1 MPVDVKA
8 ILAAAEPKPVFGDDV
23 MNLSRIAQS
32 NRTYKRAQQLREKQE
47 YDTFAI
53 AQGAEVASSVN
64 FMDSI
69 ADIDLAIGE
78 IAKMSVANKDNNLVE
93 ASLIKLKGGLEETKE
108 LASGRRI
115 AVESLSSLSDQ
126 IYGLHEDRAKGGIY
140 NEAAVTDLIKGA
152 KNYVNT
158 NAHYLDQALKTDFT
172 NKIDELVKTRN
183 VYNMIDFYDKDHKEK
198 GIQFQDDPSQPNYLT
213 SIQSGLLQQAKN
225 YADTGLVDDAI
236 KSISSLSAVGVS
248 EAKYTKR
255 QVQNEF
261 AFAQVSDY
269 KSRMESINQEVQ
281 AYRGFLGQGVES
293 GAEMKLPTGFKEKIG
308 GILVDLPSDPNRLAG
323 PGGLETVNIA
333 IGQSSKALDAVL
345 GETKKNFWSM
355 ETLDNIAITSD
366 EAKQLKLPEGASL
379 DDVFKIY
386 RDTAAIS
393 EKEPYMDILAKY
405 VSDPEVGKKIATG
418 FKSGEF
424 FGASE
429 KEMNAVKVMIGIA
442 KTYNKLKMLRDEH
455 SPFSVSWSHL
465 QSQQYGGAAGGGG
478 GVMSMVNW
486 PGQQQP

>member
-32 NRTYKRAQQLREKQE
+32 NRTYRRAQQLREEQE
-47 YDTFAI
+47 YNTLAI
-53 AQGAEVASSVN
+53 AQGAEIAGSVN

-69 ADIDLAIGE
+69 ADIDLSIGAL
-78 IAKMSVANKDNNLVE
+78 AKMSEDHKGNKLVQ
-93 ASLIKLKGGLEETKE
+93 ASLTKLRGGLEETKE
-108 LASGRRI
+108 LAAGRNL
-115 AVESLSSLSDQ
+115 AVEGLSELSDD
-126 IYGLHEDRAKGGIY
+126 IYQMHEERAKKDGIY
-140 NEAAVTDLIKGA
+140 NEAAVTDLIKSA

-158 NAHYLDQALKTDFT
+158 NAHYLDQALRKDYTT
-172 NKIDELVKTRN
+172 KIDELVKTRN
-183 VYNMIDFYDKDHKEK
+183 IYNMIDFYDTDVSTRKIDFQTKSDQPDYLT
-198 GIQFQDDPSQPNYLT
+198 GIQQ
-213 SIQSGLLQQAKN
+213 GLLQQAKN
-225 YADTGLVDDAI
+225 YADVGLVTDAAA
-236 KSISSLSAVGVS
+236 SLSSLAAVGVS
-248 EAKYTKR
+248 EAKYTQR
-255 QVQNEF
+255 QGQNEF

-269 KSRMESINQEVQ
+269 KSRMESIKQEVQ

-293 GAEMKLPTGFKEKIG
+293 GAEMDLPTGFKEKIG

-345 GETKKNFWSM
+345 GETKDNFWSM

-366 EAKQLKLPEGASL
+366 EAAYLNLPEGASYTL
-379 DDVFKIY
+379 DDVFKSY
-386 RDTAAIS
+386 RATAAIS

-405 VSDPEVGKKIATG
+405 ASDPEVGKKIATG
-418 FKSGEF
+418 FKSGEWV
-424 FGASE
+424 GASQ

-465 QSQQYGGAAGGGG
+465 QRQQLGGGG
-478 GVMSMVNW
+478 GVMGMVNW

>member
-1 MPVDVKA
+1 
-8 ILAAAEPKPVFGDDV
+8 
-23 MNLSRIAQS
+23 
-32 NRTYKRAQQLREKQE
+32 
-47 YDTFAI
+47 
-53 AQGAEVASSVN
+53 
-64 FMDSI
+64 
-69 ADIDLAIGE
+69 
-78 IAKMSVANKDNNLVE
+78 
-93 ASLIKLKGGLEETKE
+93 
-108 LASGRRI
+108 
-115 AVESLSSLSDQ
+115 
-126 IYGLHEDRAKGGIY
+126 KGGIY
-140 NEAAVTDLIKGA
+140 NEAAVTELIKAA